1 MQVSPIITQT
11 LNVFQ
16 SKAEGDMAVAA
27 SLLAKE
33 QQVVKKQAEAIV
45 QLLQD
50 VANSMPA
57 VSMPAVSHSSHVQAV
72 PSRGIDVIA

>member
-16 SKAEGDMAVAA
+16 AKAEGDMAITA
-27 SLLAKE
+27 SLIAKE

-45 QLLQD
+45 QLLQE
-50 VANSMPA
+50 VASSMPSLSQTA
-57 VSMPAVSHSSHVQAV
+57 ASAAP
-72 PSRGIDVIA
+72 PSRGIDLFA